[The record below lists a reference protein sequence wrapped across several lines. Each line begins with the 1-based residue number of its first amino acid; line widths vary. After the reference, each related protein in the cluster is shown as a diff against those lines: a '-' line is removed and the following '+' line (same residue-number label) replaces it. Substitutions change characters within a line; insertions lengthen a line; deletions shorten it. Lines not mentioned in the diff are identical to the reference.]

1 MRDLY
6 LKRNKLCD
14 LSFMLRSEQFNVY
27 LNKEQLSL
35 IIKNR
40 KEIYKRFKFYD
51 NYIKIGGKVKN
62 EILHTQDRKS
72 VV

>member
-40 KEIYKRFKFYD
+40 KEVYKRFKFYD
-51 NYIKIGGKVKN
+51 NYIKIGGKIKS
-62 EILHTQDRKS
+62 EILHTKER
-72 VV
+72 